1 MAGGIPSSDAQ
12 SPAPEPVPGPGPITP
27 EFEPTGAQSLIVDPS
42 PQAAPAP
49 AEADE
54 PDPWIG
60 RSIANF
66 EIVQKLGQGGMGVV
80 YKGRQRSLDRTVA
93 IKILGKAL
101 SENQEF
107 IKRFEREAKSIARI
121 SHPNIVAVY
130 DFGTFEGTWY
140 MVSEFVEGTSLAG
153 MIAERVLLTLEEMGP
168 IMTQCLGALA
178 HVGAM
183 GVVHRDIKP
192 DNILITR
199 DGTAKLLDFGLAK
212 DVSGSND
219 STDLTGTGLAMGT
232 PAYMSPEQCMGRKLD
247 GRSDLYAL
255 GVTAYY
261 ALTGEKPFTGQ
272 SSFEIMTRQREHV
285 PAPPS
290 HLNPRIPAR
299 VSDLVMRMLAK
310 NPLDRYPDAE
320 ACRLAWAE
328 AIGAPLRS
336 SGLHAVPRETVAPAS
351 SRTSGRQTPLPLPEL
366 PQVSNPTP
374 PSLQAPPSL
383 TATGIPVPPLTTPR
397 PTRGGGSEGV
407 RRPPS
412 EISDPPSGRIAR
424 VGTEARRV
432 RPEAATCPRCG
443 HLNRP
448 EATACG
454 KCGTALR
461 SEAPGRDAQA
471 EAERLLDAGQHKE
484 AAALFA
490 RLADAEQDRR
500 LRSVLRSKERDARLR
515 DLERQEQDLAARAAA
530 SANAGDLKGA
540 LATLEAGRSQ
550 LTKDVT
556 ASMAGT
562 ALSATERLMLELR
575 ARLAR
580 RRQLRAILVLALVA
594 AVAAAVVALVLLK
607 GRP

>member
-1 MAGGIPSSDAQ
+1 VD
-12 SPAPEPVPGPGPITP
+12 PAPEPSAT
-27 EFEPTGAQSLIVDPS
+27 
-42 PQAAPAP
+42 APDD
-49 AEADE
+49 EADR
-54 PDPWIG
+54 WIG

-93 IKILGKAL
+93 IKILGRAL

-130 DFGTFEGTWY
+130 DFGTYEGTWY

-153 MIAERVLLTLEEMGP
+153 MIAEKVLLTLEEMGP
-168 IMTQCLGALA
+168 IMVQCLGALA

-285 PAPPS
+285 PPPPS

-299 VSDLVMRMLAK
+299 ISDLLMRMLAK
-310 NPLDRYPDAE
+310 NPLDRFPDAE

-328 AIGAPLRS
+328 ALGAPVRQ
-336 SGLHAVPRETVAPAS
+336 SGLHPIPREAVAPPPS
-351 SRTSGRQTPLPLPEL
+351 SPRTSGRQTPLPLPEL
-366 PQVSNPTP
+366 PVVPNATP
-374 PSLQAPPSL
+374 PSLSS
-383 TATGIPVPPLTTPR
+383 TTVATGIPVPPPPATR
-397 PTRGGGSEGV
+397 PPARGSEST
-407 RRPPS
+407 RRPS
-412 EISDPPSGRIAR
+412 ADGTEPPSGRIAR
-424 VGTEARRV
+424 VGTEARRL

-443 HLNRP
+443 QLNRP
-448 EATACG
+448 EAAACG
-454 KCGTALR
+454 KCGTPLR
-461 SEAPGRDAQA
+461 SEPAGRDQLA
-471 EAERLLDAGQHKE
+471 EAERLLEVGQFKD

-515 DLERQEQDLAARAAA
+515 DLERQESDLAARAEA
-530 SANAGDLKGA
+530 SAKAGDLKGA
-540 LATLEAGRSQ
+540 LAALESGRSQ

-556 ASMAGT
+556 ASIAGT

-580 RRQLRAILVLALVA
+580 RRQIRAILALMAILALAGA
-594 AVAAAVVALVLLK
+594 AVAVVLLQ

>member
-1 MAGGIPSSDAQ
+1 M
-12 SPAPEPVPGPGPITP
+12 
-27 EFEPTGAQSLIVDPS
+27 TGAQSLSVDPGGQPS
-42 PQAAPAP
+42 PPATP
-49 AEADE
+49 AIPVDEE
-54 PDPWIG
+54 PDPWID

-153 MIAERVLLTLEEMGP
+153 MIAEKVLLTLDEMGP
-168 IMTQCLGALA
+168 IMAQCLGALA

-285 PAPPS
+285 PPPPS

-299 VSDLVMRMLAK
+299 VSDTVMRMLAK

-320 ACRLAWAE
+320 ACRLAWVE
-328 AIGAPLRS
+328 ALGAPMRT
-336 SGLHAVPRETVAPAS
+336 SGLHPIPRETVAPVS
-351 SRTSGRQTPLPLPEL
+351 PRSSGRQTPLPLPEL
-366 PQVSNPTP
+366 PQVANPTP
-374 PSLQAPPSL
+374 PSLQAPASI
-383 TATGIPVPPLTTPR
+383 TATSIPVPPLTAPR
-397 PTRGGGSEGV
+397 PPRSGGSEGV

-412 EISDPPSGRIAR
+412 EVSDPPSGRIAR

-432 RPEAATCPRCG
+432 RAEAATCPRCG

-471 EAERLLDAGQHKE
+471 EAERLLDVGQHKE

-540 LATLEAGRSQ
+540 LATLEAGRNQ

-556 ASMAGT
+556 ASMAGS
-562 ALSATERLMLELR
+562 ALSVTERLMLELR

-580 RRQLRAILVLALVA
+580 RRQLRAILVLGLVA
-594 AVAAAVVALVLLK
+594 GAVAAAVAWVLLK

>member
-1 MAGGIPSSDAQ
+1 MAGGIPASDAQ
-12 SPAPEPVPGPGPITP
+12 QPPPEPPPGPGPITP
-27 EFEPTGAQSLIVDPS
+27 EFEPTGANSLTVDPGGAS
-42 PQAAPAP
+42 VPVPA
-49 AEADE
+49 DDQE

-328 AIGAPLRS
+328 ALGAPMRS
-336 SGLHAVPRETVAPAS
+336 SGLHAIPREAVAPVSPRA
-351 SRTSGRQTPLPLPEL
+351 SGRQTPLPLPEL
-366 PQVSNPTP
+366 PPVANATP
-374 PSLQAPPSL
+374 PSLPAPPTI
-383 TATGIPVPPLTTPR
+383 TATGIPIPPSPAAR
-397 PTRGGGSEGV
+397 PARPATAETV

-412 EISDPPSGRIAR
+412 EISEPPSGRIAR

-471 EAERLLDAGQHKE
+471 EAERLLEAGQHKE

-530 SANAGDLKGA
+530 SAKAGDLKGA

-556 ASMAGT
+556 ASMAGS
-562 ALSATERLMLELR
+562 ALSATERLMLDLR

-580 RRQLRAILVLALVA
+580 RRQLRAILVLGLVA
-594 AVAAAVVALVLLK
+594 AAAAAVVAWILLR
-607 GRP
+607 GHG